1 MSQLMVSV
9 SGIRGVVGETFTP
22 HVIQKYASAFGYTMG
37 KRIVIGR
44 DTRVTGKMIEHLVFG
59 TLNAIGCDVISVGIC
74 PTPTIQLAVEN
85 LHADG
90 GIAITASHNPIE
102 WNAFKMI
109 GPDGL
114 FLDEQLGG
122 QVVKTA
128 ETNAWQYKTWKN
140 IGRVENYPNAITDHM
155 KAIYELPYIDI
166 DAIKARKFRVAIDC
180 VNGAGSVFIPEFLKK
195 LGCELFEINT
205 TPDGIFPHTPEPVP
219 ENLTEL
225 ISLTK
230 NQTVDVAF
238 AVDPDSDRLA
248 ILSEKGIPLV
258 EEYTLALAVQFFLS
272 KKKGK
277 VVINVSTSRAVEDI
291 VKSYGETVIRTKVG
305 EVHVAKRIREENA
318 VIGGEGNGGVILPDI
333 HLGRDAPIAI
343 VLTLQHL
350 LEYGGP
356 ISELHQSLPQYVIV
370 KKKIEIGQVNPDKI
384 MERIKENH
392 SHEKID
398 LTDGVKID
406 REKSW
411 IQLRKSNTEPILRVF
426 AEAQDR
432 AMAEKE
438 SRAVFDEISQIM
450 AEIKQ

>member
-22 HVIQKYASAFGYTMG
+22 SVIQKFVSSFGSIMG
-37 KRIVIGR
+37 KRIVVGR

-102 WNAFKMI
+102 WNAFKLI

-114 FLDEQLGG
+114 FLDEQSGG
-122 QVVKTA
+122 QVVKMA
-128 ETNAWQYKTWKN
+128 ESKTWQYKTWKN
-140 IGRVENYPNAITDHM
+140 IGSVENYSNAIRDHM
-155 KAIYELPYIDI
+155 KAIFELPYIDI
-166 DAIKARKFRVAIDC
+166 KALRARKFRVAIDC
-180 VNGAGSVFIPEFLKK
+180 VNGAGSVFFPEFLKE

-205 TPDGIFPHTPEPVP
+205 TPNGIFPHTPEPVP
-219 ENLTEL
+219 ENLTGL

-230 NQTVDVAF
+230 NKTVDVAF

-258 EEYTLALAVQFFLS
+258 EEYTLALAFTYFLA
-272 KKKGK
+272 KKLGK
-277 VVINVSTSRAVEDI
+277 VVINASTSRAVEDI
-291 VKSYGETVIRTKVG
+291 VKSFGESVIRTKVG
-305 EVHVAKRIREENA
+305 EVHVAKRIRKEKA

-333 HLGRDAPIAI
+333 HLGRDAPVAV

-356 ISELHQSLPQYVIV
+356 ISELHQTLPQYVLV
-370 KKKIEIGQVNPDKI
+370 KKKIEIGRIDPEKI
-384 MERIKENH
+384 MERIKKNH
-392 SHEKID
+392 SNEKID
-398 LTDGVKID
+398 LTDGIKIN
-406 REKSW
+406 RAKSW
-411 IQLRKSNTEPILRVF
+411 TQLRKSNTKPILRVF
-426 AEAQDR
+426 AEAPDR
-432 AMAEKE
+432 EMAERE
-438 SRAVFDEISQIM
+438 SRTVFDEISQIM
-450 AEIKQ
+450 AEIK

>member
-22 HVIQKYASAFGYTMG
+22 SVIHKYASAFGYTMG

-90 GIAITASHNPIE
+90 GIAITASHNAIE

-180 VNGAGSVFIPEFLKK
+180 VNGAGSVFLPEFLKE

-205 TPDGIFPHTPEPVP
+205 TPNGIFPHTPEPVP

-230 NQTVDVAF
+230 KQTVDVAF

-258 EEYTLALAVQFFLS
+258 EEYTLALAVKFFLS

-277 VVINVSTSRAVEDI
+277 VVINASTSRAVEDI

-305 EVHVAKRIREENA
+305 EVHVAKRIRKENA

-356 ISELHQSLPQYVIV
+356 ISELHRSLPQYVIV

-392 SHEKID
+392 SNEKID
-398 LTDGVKID
+398 LTDGVKIN

-450 AEIKQ
+450 AEIK